1 MGLLVSEVEVSP
13 EPGVNGPEPSVAA
26 HAATDSPG
34 RTDSSVADVVGAT
47 IAALGVKDAF
57 GVLGSGNLVVT
68 NALVRHGAQFHPARH
83 EMSATCMA
91 DGYARVTGRVGV
103 VSVHQGPGLTN
114 TMTGLAEAAKSR
126 TPVLV
131 LAGETPAA
139 ALTSNFRI
147 DQHDLVESVGAIADR
162 VHGPKTAADDAARAY
177 QRALTERR
185 PVVLMLPIDIQPQ
198 PAGQTE
204 PSRPPLPPLSPPEPA
219 TDAVKAAADLLTAAR
234 RPAIIAGRGAVLA
247 GARGELERLGQTI
260 GAVLAT
266 SAPANGLFADL
277 PYALGISGG
286 FASPFAAELLPQA
299 DAVLVFGA
307 SANHWTTKHG
317 AMIGADARV
326 IQVDTEPSAISR
338 NRPAHIAIIADAKTT
353 ATALA
358 DELTQ
363 PRPPKRG
370 LPHPGTGERD
380 RHPPLARRPLRGG
393 LDRRVDRPP
402 HGQHRA
408 QRPAAAQ
415 DSAVAV
421 DSGHFLGY
429 PSMFLDVPDARSWLF
444 PNGFQAVGLGLGNA
458 IGAAIARPD
467 RPTVAAIGDGGA
479 FMALAELET
488 AARLKL
494 TLLVMIY
501 DDAAYGAE
509 VHHFAP
515 MGHDV
520 SLVRFPDAD
529 LAGIARAAG
538 AKAATVRRD
547 RRPRRR
553 HRVARQPPRPAR
565 PRCESEPDD
574 LRGVARGGVPRRLT
588 QGENRCPPPSPR
600 PPCSKRSAT
609 AASRSSTARSR
620 SASRRR

>member
-13 EPGVNGPEPSVAA
+13 EQGVNGPEPSVAA
-26 HAATDSPG
+26 HAATDSPSPPE
-34 RTDSSVADVVGAT
+34 SSVADVVGAT
-47 IAALGVKDAF
+47 IAAQGVKDAF

-68 NALVRHGAQFHPARH
+68 NALVRHGASFHHARH

-114 TMTGLAEAAKSR
+114 TMTGLTEAAKSR

-147 DQHDLVESVGAIADR
+147 DQHGLVESVGAIADR
-162 VHGPKTAADDAARAY
+162 VHSAKTAADDAARAY

-198 PAGQTE
+198 PAQQTE
-204 PSRPPLPPLSPPEPA
+204 PSGPPLPPLAPPEPA
-219 TDAVKAAADLLTAAR
+219 AAAVREAAGLLAAAR
-234 RPAIIAGRGAVLA
+234 RPAIIAGRGGVIANA
-247 GARGELERLGQTI
+247 GPELERLGQTV

-266 SAPANGLFADL
+266 SAPANGLFAGL

-286 FASPFAAELLPQA
+286 FASPFAAQLLPQA
-299 DAVLVFGA
+299 DVVLVFGA
-307 SANHWTTKHG
+307 SVNHWTTKHG
-317 AMIGADARV
+317 AIIAPDARV
-326 IQVDTEPSAISR
+326 IQVDVEPRAIGR
-338 NRPAHIAIIADAKTT
+338 NRPADIAIIADAKPT
-353 ATALA
+353 ATALN
-358 DELTQ
+358 DELTRRGHENTGFRTPELSHDIATHRWRDDPYEDASTEDWID
-363 PRPPKRG
+363 PRTVSIALNELLPKNR
-370 LPHPGTGERD
+370 
-380 RHPPLARRPLRGG
+380 
-393 LDRRVDRPP
+393 
-402 HGQHRA
+402 
-408 QRPAAAQ
+408 
-415 DSAVAV
+415 AVAV

-458 IGAAIARPD
+458 IGAAIAQPD

-494 TLLVMIY
+494 TLLVVIY

-538 AKAATVRRD
+538 AKAATVRRT
-547 RRPRRR
+547 
-553 HRVARQPPRPAR
+553 
-565 PRCESEPDD
+565 ED
-574 LRGVARGGVPRRLT
+574 LAVV
-588 QGENRCPPPSPR
+588 GEWLVNPHGPLVLDVKVNPTICAEWLEEAFR
-600 PPCSKRSAT
+600 AG
-609 AASRSSTARSR
+609 
-620 SASRRR
+620 

>member
-13 EPGVNGPEPSVAA
+13 EQGVNGPEPGVTA
-26 HAATDSPG
+26 HAATDSPKPSE
-34 RTDSSVADVVGAT
+34 SSVADVVGAT
-47 IAALGVKDAF
+47 IAAQGVKDAF

-68 NALVRHGAQFHPARH
+68 NAMVRHGAAFHHARH

-162 VHGPKTAADDAARAY
+162 VHSARTAADDAARAY
-177 QRALTERR
+177 QRAITERR

-198 PAGQTE
+198 PAVQTE
-204 PSRPPLPPLSPPEPA
+204 PSHPPLPPLRPPEPA
-219 TDAVKAAADLLTAAR
+219 PESVKQAVDLLTNAR

-247 GARGELERLGQTI
+247 NAGAELERLGEMT

-266 SAPANGLFADL
+266 SAPANGLFAGL

-286 FASPFAAELLPQA
+286 FASPFATRTLPQA
-299 DAVLVFGA
+299 DVVLVAGA
-307 SANHWTTKHG
+307 SVNHWTTKHG
-317 AMIGADARV
+317 AMIGPDAKV
-326 IQVDTEPSAISR
+326 IQIDVDPRAIAR
-338 NRPAHIAIIADAKTT
+338 NRPADVALIGDVDAAAKALTAALGTHRNEGFRTPELAAQIASHTWRHDPYEDASTEDTIDPRTVSIALND
-353 ATALA
+353 L
-358 DELTQ
+358 
-363 PRPPKRG
+363 
-370 LPHPGTGERD
+370 LPHNK
-380 RHPPLARRPLRGG
+380 
-393 LDRRVDRPP
+393 
-402 HGQHRA
+402 
-408 QRPAAAQ
+408 
-415 DSAVAV
+415 AVAV

-458 IGAAIARPD
+458 IGAAIARPE

-494 TLLVMIY
+494 TLLVVIY

-538 AKAATVRRD
+538 AKAATVRRT
-547 RRPRRR
+547 
-553 HRVARQPPRPAR
+553 
-565 PRCESEPDD
+565 ED
-574 LRGVARGGVPRRLT
+574 LDVVTEWLANPHGPLVLDVKVNPTICAEWLEEAFRAG
-588 QGENRCPPPSPR
+588 
-600 PPCSKRSAT
+600 
-609 AASRSSTARSR
+609 
-620 SASRRR
+620 

>member
-1 MGLLVSEVEVSP
+1 MGPLVSEVEVSP
-13 EPGVNGPEPSVAA
+13 KQGANGPEQGANGPEPSLSGHDAN
-26 HAATDSPG
+26 DSPSPQH
-34 RTDSSVADVVGAT
+34 SSVADVVGAT
-47 IAALGVKDAF
+47 LAALGVRDAF

-68 NALVRHGAQFHPARH
+68 NALCRHGAQFHHARH

-126 TPVLV
+126 TPILV

-147 DQHDLVESVGAIADR
+147 DQHGLVESVGAIADR
-162 VHGPKTAADDAARAY
+162 VHSASTAADDAARAY
-177 QRALTERR
+177 QRAIIERR

-198 PAGQTE
+198 PAVQTQ
-204 PSRPPLPPLSPPEPA
+204 PSRPSLPPLQPPEPA
-219 TDAVKAAADLLTAAR
+219 AEATRQAADLLMAAK

-247 GARGELERLGQTI
+247 GAGPALEDLAATI

-266 SAPANGLFADL
+266 SAPANGLFAGR

-286 FASPFAAELLPQA
+286 FASPFAAKTLPRA
-299 DAVLVFGA
+299 DLVLVAGA
-307 SANHWTTKHG
+307 SVNHWTTKHG
-317 AMIGADARV
+317 AMIAPDAKI
-326 IQVDTEPSAISR
+326 IQIDVDPRAIGR
-338 NRPAHIAIIADAKTT
+338 NRPVDAALIADVDA
-353 ATALA
+353 ATRTLRAALGAHHNTGFRTPELA
-358 DELTQ
+358 DEIASNTWRDDPYDDASTDEWID
-363 PRPPKRG
+363 PRTASIALNDL
-370 LPHPGTGERD
+370 LPD
-380 RHPPLARRPLRGG
+380 NK
-393 LDRRVDRPP
+393 
-402 HGQHRA
+402 
-408 QRPAAAQ
+408 
-415 DSAVAV
+415 AVAV

-429 PSMFLDVPDARSWLF
+429 PSMFLEVPDARSWLF

-458 IGAAIARPD
+458 IGAAIAQPD

-494 TLLVMIY
+494 TLLVVIY

-538 AKAATVRRD
+538 AKAATVRR
-547 RRPRRR
+547 
-553 HRVARQPPRPAR
+553 V
-565 PRCESEPDD
+565 DD
-574 LRGVARGGVPRRLT
+574 LAVVTEWLANPHGPLVLDVKVNPTICAEWLEEAFRAG
-588 QGENRCPPPSPR
+588 
-600 PPCSKRSAT
+600 
-609 AASRSSTARSR
+609 
-620 SASRRR
+620 